1 MSGAPGSLPGVLRA
15 FISHL
20 HGAWA
25 SHPLPRV
32 HNVTTSSICPPCDHA
47 IHDPSTLATVFC
59 SLPVLMPLGGFSSHP
74 TGQWFTGRLQSAD
87 QDELIPGY
95 RLSSPSTSRA
105 GPSTNRRSQQC
116 ASRFNPTCP
125 EPTQWHNCGYAIQYG
140 GCDIRSGTKLYW
152 RDITGVTL
160 PIRAIEWPPK
170 YVYQNVRAIHHLVS
184 AREPWLSVQPWE
196 CTLKPKPSP
205 PKTYPNLYPKPC
217 VGFR

>member
-125 EPTQWHNCGYAIQYG
+125 EPTQWHNGGYAIWWMRYPQW
-140 GCDIRSGTKLYW
+140 DS
-152 RDITGVTL
+152 GVTL
-160 PIRAIEWPPK
+160 PRDITDQSNRVAPEIF
-170 YVYQNVRAIHHLVS
+170 VS
-184 AREPWLSVQPWE
+184 E
-196 CTLKPKPSP
+196 CKSHPSP
-205 PKTYPNLYPKPC
+205 RIGERAMAFSPAMGVHPKT
-217 VGFR
+217 